1 MSKQCE
7 IVQDLLPL
15 YVDGAC
21 SESSVEMIKE
31 HLETCADCRAIYEQ
45 MCSHTNEDILQKE
58 KDGVVKRHERKESQK
73 VIKYIFFA
81 LAIIYV
87 PALFFVALFAGGDA
101 GFIATPYIFDLMV
114 LFLYTFPC
122 YLALIE
128 LGLSVCRAFEKRNR
142 SVGEKIF
149 NTIGVILACGILITL
164 TNLEDLLF
172 VSLAL
177 AGALALNWII
187 SAIVY
192 KKKPNLKATFKDKT
206 FWICAGILL
215 VVATLL
221 ASIPMVLLA
230 PRYVQEETLEV
241 GYSIGYRDSG
251 TEYEGLYFD
260 IGMEEQHSWNVIDKN
275 PTFTVKWVNETGKDV
290 EYDMKCYVYK
300 QTSDGWGL
308 CSTDY
313 IDFPDD
319 IYTLK
324 NGEIKSQI
332 YSIDGYDVN
341 ESGRYKFV
349 TFVDGKAIWVEFE
362 VTIESNTLKRGNFDK
377 EWIIGKTSAEIEQK
391 YGAFDI
397 SMMPLGEGDILYRN
411 CGCGYMTKRGVQ
423 GLSGTP
429 TDEFFMIYFDSDGI
443 ACEIKENVARPGG

>member
-21 SESSVEMIKE
+21 SEASSEMIKE
-31 HLETCADCRAIYEQ
+31 HLEMCTDCRAIYDQ
-45 MCSHTNEDILQKE
+45 MCSHTSEDILQKE

-73 VIKYIFFA
+73 VIKYIFVA

-122 YLALIE
+122 YLAFIE
-128 LGLSVCRAFEKRNR
+128 LGLSVCRAFEKRDR
-142 SVGEKIF
+142 SVGEKVF
-149 NTIGVILACGILITL
+149 NIIGAVLAFGILITL

-177 AGALALNWII
+177 AGVLALNWLI
-187 SAIVY
+187 SAIAY
-192 KKKPNLKATFKDKT
+192 KKKPNLKNTLTDKT
-206 FWICAGILL
+206 FWICVVILL
-215 VVATLL
+215 FVVSLL
-221 ASIPMVLLA
+221 VSIPMVLLA
-230 PRYVQEETLEV
+230 TQNVREETLEAR
-241 GYSIGYRDSG
+241 YSIDYRDSG

-260 IGMEEQHSWNVIDKN
+260 IGVEEEHSWNVIGKK
-275 PTFTVKWVNETGKDV
+275 PTFTVKWVNETGKTI

-300 QTSDGWGL
+300 RTSDGWGL

-313 IDFPDD
+313 IAFPDV
-319 IYTLK
+319 IYMLK
-324 NGEIKSQI
+324 NGEIKSQT
-332 YSIDGYDVN
+332 YSIDGYVIN

-349 TFVDGKAIWVEFE
+349 TFVDGKAVWVEFE
-362 VTIESNTLKRGNFDK
+362 VKIESN
-377 EWIIGKTSAEIEQK
+377 S
-391 YGAFDI
+391 
-397 SMMPLGEGDILYRN
+397 IL
-411 CGCGYMTKRGVQ
+411 Q
-423 GLSGTP
+423 
-429 TDEFFMIYFDSDGI
+429 
-443 ACEIKENVARPGG
+443 